1 MESRRLLRWLSNS
14 VAVMAILT
22 GCAAPIEKSTDGAT
36 SPSSARAGD
45 SCSESQNL
53 LADTEFQ
60 GLDQGTW
67 SYVQHSGPQSFRV
80 AGERGDLEL
89 ARIGDEP
96 WMLLTQQV
104 TLPELDPDQR
114 YTLEM
119 SAELKGNVQTEPEL
133 HGFEHKAGLFIRSGA
148 ASMAEHEPNS
158 GVWDWQRVD
167 MSVAPLPGSK
177 SVQAGFLHQG
187 GGTLWARDPS
197 LKLVGCDA

>member
-1 MESRRLLRWLSNS
+1 MTTKAKRQPMYWVILI
-14 VAVMAILT
+14 MAIAIQW
-22 GCAAPIEKSTDGAT
+22 GCAAPQSVSLARPGCTESDNLLVDTGFTLTREADQRWQLSQHTGPRSFQLTPADGAL
-36 SPSSARAGD
+36 RI
-45 SCSESQNL
+45 E
-53 LADTEFQ
+53 
-60 GLDQGTW
+60 
-67 SYVQHSGPQSFRV
+67 
-80 AGERGDLEL
+80 
-89 ARIGDEP
+89 RIGDEP